1 MSLLSVLRW
10 LVVTIFL
17 LTVGI
22 RCSFL
27 SLLSVLRGLIGPIFF
42 VVLIR
47 FKLLLLIVL
56 SFYHLLVLLLTLL
69 SVLQVLFWNW

>member
-1 MSLLSVLRW
+1 MNFLSVLK
-10 LVVTIFL
+10 LHVSPIFL

-22 RCSFL
+22 RCGFL
-27 SLLSVLRGLIGPIFF
+27 NLLSVLRGLIGPIFF
-42 VVLIR
+42 VVLIW